1 MKKHINT
8 WGNVAGKSVLITD
21 DISSSNNPFVAFGN
35 NNSYGDAPITASD
48 TAFYLN
54 KNKNSINDPTQ
65 TISNYVDTNSKILF
79 GIPGKSDVTLA
90 GAIASDT
97 HGKDN
102 VWGGSFAKNIEEILL
117 TTASGKVISAS
128 REKNDE
134 VFYTTIGGYGL
145 TGIISDIKFRE
156 ESIPFS
162 NIFFTEINY
171 GNGVKNLLNSFEPI
185 KNQYWVGWIDLVGN
199 RNNWYVEKSTSKN
212 SQFIDRKNIQNQNS
226 LKFGFSFIGRNNL
239 NSMRIINQIYFLSK
253 KISLQKNKKFDDVF
267 YPLGKISD
275 TRNFAKK
282 RKIVQV
288 QFSLP
293 IKNEDKI
300 EHLIDLL
307 VEEQTPILC
316 SVKRLTHNESNIN
329 FSFVQDGWTFAV
341 DFPYETFNKKTIRR
355 FYKELIN
362 QEGKIYLAKDISL
375 NEEEFKSMY
384 PNYRDWSMVVREVDP
399 DKKFQSE
406 MSLRLGLKKW

>member
-8 WGNVAGKSVLITD
+8 WGNIAGKSVLITD
-21 DISSSNNPFVAFGN
+21 KISSSNIPFVAFGN
-35 NNSYGDAPITASD
+35 NNSYGDAPISASN
-48 TAFYLN
+48 TTFNLK

-65 TISNYVDTNSKILF
+65 TISNFINTNNKFLF

-102 VWGGSFAKNIEEILL
+102 VWGGSFSKNIEEILL
-117 TTASGKVISAS
+117 TTASGKAVSAT
-128 REKNDE
+128 REKNE
-134 VFYTTIGGYGL
+134 EIFYTTIGGYGL

-156 ESIPFS
+156 EIVPFS
-162 NIFFTEINY
+162 NVFFTEINF
-171 GNGVKNLLNSFEPI
+171 GNGIKNLLNSFKPI
-185 KNQYWVGWIDLVGN
+185 ENQYWVGWVDLVGKK
-199 RNNWYVEKSTSKN
+199 NNWYVEKSISRN
-212 SQFIDRKNIQNQNS
+212 SQSENRKKIQNEKS
-226 LKFGFSFIGRNNL
+226 LKFGFSFVGRNNL
-239 NSMRIINQIYFLSK
+239 NSMKIINQIYFLSK
-253 KISLQKNKKFDDVF
+253 KINFQKNKKFNDVF
-267 YPLGKISD
+267 YPLGVISD

-293 IKNEDKI
+293 IKNENKI
-300 EHLIDLL
+300 QYLIDMLIDG
-307 VEEQTPILC
+307 QTPILC
-316 SVKRLTHNESNIN
+316 SVKRLTHNESNLN

-341 DFPYETFNKKTIRR
+341 DFPYETFNKKTIRK
-355 FYKELIN
+355 FYSELIK
-362 QEGKIYLAKDISL
+362 QEGKVYLAKDISL

-384 PNYRDWSMVVREVDP
+384 PNYRDWLMVVKGVDP

-406 MSLRLGLKKW
+406 MSVRLGLKKW